1 MHPIAFYIIYC
12 PIHFYSRESQKTF
25 IHGKIYFSS
34 KGTVPQ
40 EVLKSSPLEE
50 QSQKLIGKLSW
61 SL

>member
-1 MHPIAFYIIYC
+1 MHPIPFYIIYC

-40 EVLKSSPLEE
+40 ESLPLEE